1 MPQISTHSLV
11 SLSLASAERLC
22 DLAIDAAHHH
32 QTRISVAVV
41 DASGQLLAFRRMD
54 GTILVS
60 IDVSIGKARTAAHI
74 GKPATVFEKMINQGH
89 PALLSISGLTP
100 LAGGLPITSEEAVI
114 GAIGI
119 SGASGEVDEAIA
131 LQAVRALSTVP
142 S

>member
-22 DLAIDAAHHH
+22 DLAIHAAGQH
-32 QTRISVAVV
+32 QSRISVAVV

-54 GTILVS
+54 DTILVS

-74 GKPATVFEKMINQGH
+74 GKPATAFEQMINQGH
-89 PALLSISGLTP
+89 PALLSINGLTP
-100 LAGGLPITSEEAVI
+100 LAGGLPVILEEAVI

-131 LQAVRALSTVP
+131 SQAVQALSAVP

>member
-1 MPQISTHSLV
+1 MSRINTHSLV

-32 QTRISVAVV
+32 QTLISVAVV

-54 GTILVS
+54 AAILVS

-74 GKPATVFEKMINQGH
+74 GKPATVFEQMINQGH
-89 PALLSISGLTP
+89 PALLSINGLTP
-100 LAGGLPITSEEAVI
+100 LVGGLPVILEEVVI

-131 LQAVRALSTVP
+131 SQAVQALSAVP